1 MKKKISSLNQQLKD
15 FLSTMGISIK
25 HASLLL
31 IAFMSLVLTVLDLNG
46 FDFGVIALVCWVFA
60 FLDLARIKF
69 KDYEVDFMTR
79 KQALT
84 TDERQLFLDNYNLV
98 NAFIFEYLR
107 CGYVN
112 KESLDNIQKAF
123 TNADLMLPKEIVKY
137 TRTWAEKARDAFV
150 LHCKWENLPVG
161 KERSELIDKEYK
173 ITKEILEMKPAE
185 VYRKYIK
192 VGESDAEE

>member
-1 MKKKISSLNQQLKD
+1 MEKINKFINQLKD
-15 FLSTMGISIK
+15 FSSNIRIPIK
-25 HASLLL
+25 CAILL
-31 IAFMSLVLTVLDLNG
+31 IIALISLFLIMFGRNG
-46 FDFGVIALVCWVFA
+46 FDFGIIALVCWVFA

-98 NAFIFEYLR
+98 NAFIFEFLR

-123 TNADLMLPKEIVKY
+123 TDADLLLPKEIVEY
-137 TRTWAEKARDAFV
+137 TKIWAEKAKEAFI
-150 LHCKWENLPVG
+150 LHCRWKELPVG
-161 KERSELIDKEYK
+161 QERSTLIDEEYE
-173 ITKEILEMKPAE
+173 ITKEILAMKPAE
-185 VYRKYIK
+185 IYRKYIK
-192 VGESDAEE
+192 VGETNAS

>member
-1 MKKKISSLNQQLKD
+1 MEKINKFINQLKD
-15 FLSTMGISIK
+15 FFNNIGIPIK
-25 HASLLL
+25 YAILL
-31 IAFMSLVLTVLDLNG
+31 IIAITSLFLIVFGRNG
-46 FDFGVIALVCWVFA
+46 FDFGVIALTCWIFA

-192 VGESDAEE
+192 IGESDAEE